1 MMTLDEKMHELY
13 YELKPKCE
21 KEGLN
26 LAWDVHK
33 AIRRFRRENPDLD
46 EQWSREAE
54 KFT

>member
-1 MMTLDEKMHELY
+1 MTLDEKINELY

-26 LAWDVHK
+26 HLWEVHK
-33 AIRRFRRENPDLD
+33 AIRKFRREHPDLD

>member
-1 MMTLDEKMHELY
+1 MTLDEKMHELY

-26 LAWDVHK
+26 LAWEVHK